1 MAVSEARKKANQR
14 WNKKNKDAIK
24 YSNYRSYA
32 KTFISTLANNEDLQA
47 LKDLIK
53 VREKELK

>member
-1 MAVSEARKKANQR
+1 MAISDAKKKANQR
-14 WNKKNKDAIK
+14 WNKKNKGTIK